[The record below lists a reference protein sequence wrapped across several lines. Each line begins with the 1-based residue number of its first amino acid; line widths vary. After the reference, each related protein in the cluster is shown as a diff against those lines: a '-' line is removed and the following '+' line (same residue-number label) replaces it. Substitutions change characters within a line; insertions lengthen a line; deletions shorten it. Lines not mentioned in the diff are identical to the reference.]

1 MGQVRSHRAVSL
13 LTHPFTLA
21 SAEPLLQ
28 NSNGPLN
35 PFVWDS
41 GRLLQ
46 PHPAPNWS
54 GFLVFFYE
62 ALHVLHVCGAGVH
75 VLVMHGCNPVGAL
88 FPGPLLLQCLVLLV
102 PEKFPVHDCLVLL
115 SLGKVL
121 KCLFVPLP
129 LLPCDVNKFVLI
141 RNHIPLVLFFYLVQH
156 LVLVKPVEAP
166 CLLSSFLSV
175 EQTIHDD

>member
-1 MGQVRSHRAVSL
+1 M
-13 LTHPFTLA
+13 
-21 SAEPLLQ
+21 
-28 NSNGPLN
+28 
-35 PFVWDS
+35 
-41 GRLLQ
+41 
-46 PHPAPNWS
+46 
-54 GFLVFFYE
+54 
-62 ALHVLHVCGAGVH
+62 
-75 VLVMHGCNPVGAL
+75 
-88 FPGPLLLQCLVLLV
+88 
-102 PEKFPVHDCLVLL
+102 LL

-175 EQTIHDD
+175 EQTIHDDRDGLGAGFAGVAVECHLFELGLIPDLLPLELFLMHFSIEFDLGNFLL